1 MQLEPIGCPAS
12 GPGPLVVQAW
22 LRRPGARGPA
32 ARRAGVWGPALRAVL
47 PVVVNLPPD
56 TEDGELVRRCRA
68 GDERAFELLFRRH
81 STQVAG
87 LVYRTLGPSPEQED
101 LVQEVFLQVIRSLGS
116 FREEARFSTWLYRVA
131 MNVVLMHLRTAGRRP
146 RLVEQELAGP
156 ALDGAPSA
164 HDAFET
170 RQRVAA
176 FYRLLARLSDK
187 KRVVFVLH
195 ELEGLTPAR
204 IGEIVRAPVLT
215 VRTRLFYARRELGSW
230 LEEEPA
236 LAGALGE
243 LRAASG
249 APGPGSGSS
258 QDSEREE
265 ESS

>member
-1 MQLEPIGCPAS
+1 MQLEPIRFPSSGHGSVVPPA
-12 GPGPLVVQAW
+12 G
-22 LRRPGARGPA
+22 LRRSG
-32 ARRAGVWGPALRAVL
+32 ARRAERRRIL
-47 PVVVNLPPD
+47 PVAVSLPPD

-81 STQVAG
+81 SAQVSG

-101 LVQEVFLQVIRSLGS
+101 LVQEVFLQVVRSLGT

-131 MNVVLMHLRTAGRRP
+131 MNVVLMHLRSAGRRP
-146 RLVEQELAGP
+146 RLVDEELASP
-156 ALDGAPSA
+156 ALCSAPSA
-164 HDAFET
+164 HEAFET

-204 IGEIVRAPVLT
+204 IGEIVGAPVLT
-215 VRTRLFYARRELGSW
+215 VRTRLFYARRELGRW

-236 LAGALGE
+236 LAGALSE
-243 LRAASG
+243 LRA
-249 APGPGSGSS
+249 
-258 QDSEREE
+258 DSAATAADT
-265 ESS
+265 ESSTASSGDEQEEGSR

>member
-1 MQLEPIGCPAS
+1 MQLEPFRFPAS
-12 GPGPLVVQAW
+12 GHSPAVAQAW
-22 LRRPGARGPA
+22 LRSHWA
-32 ARRAGVWGPALRAVL
+32 WGPAPRGIP
-47 PVVVNLPPD
+47 PVAVNLLSD

-81 STQVAG
+81 SAQVSG

-101 LVQEVFLQVIRSLGS
+101 LVQEVFLQVVRSLGS

-131 MNVVLMHLRTAGRRP
+131 MNVVLMHLRAAGRRP
-146 RLVEQELAGP
+146 RLVDEELAGP
-156 ALDGAPSA
+156 ALDSAPSA

-215 VRTRLFYARRELGSW
+215 VRTRLFYARRELGRW
-230 LEEEPA
+230 LEEEPT
-236 LAGALGE
+236 LAVALGE
-243 LRAASG
+243 LRAASQPPASG
-249 APGPGSGSS
+249 ASNSGLSN
-258 QDSEREE
+258 DDEREE
-265 ESS
+265 GSS

>member
-1 MQLEPIGCPAS
+1 MQLEPLRSPSS
-12 GPGPLVVQAW
+12 GYRPVAARAE
-22 LRRPGARGPA
+22 LRRRWARGAA
-32 ARRAGVWGPALRAVL
+32 ARSSLDVT
-47 PVVVNLPPD
+47 VNLPPD

-68 GDERAFELLFRRH
+68 GDERAFEQLFRRH
-81 STQVAG
+81 SAQVSG
-87 LVYRTLGPSPEQED
+87 LVYRTLGPSPELED
-101 LVQEVFLQVIRSLGS
+101 LVQEVFLQVVRSLGT

-131 MNVVLMHLRTAGRRP
+131 MNVVLMHLRAAGRRP
-146 RLVEQELAGP
+146 RLVDEELGGP
-156 ALDGAPSA
+156 ALDSAPSA
-164 HDAFET
+164 HEAFET

-243 LRAASG
+243 LRAASAARG
-249 APGPGSGSS
+249 TDGPGSGTSS
-258 QDSEREE
+258 DEREE
-265 ESS
+265 GES

>member
-1 MQLEPIGCPAS
+1 
-12 GPGPLVVQAW
+12 V
-22 LRRPGARGPA
+22 
-32 ARRAGVWGPALRAVL
+32 AL
-47 PVVVNLPPD
+47 NLPSD

-81 STQVAG
+81 SAQVSG

-101 LVQEVFLQVIRSLGS
+101 LVQEVFLQVVRSLGS

-131 MNVVLMHLRTAGRRP
+131 MNVVLMHLRAAGRRP
-146 RLVEQELAGP
+146 RLVEEELAGP
-156 ALDGAPSA
+156 ALDLAPTA
-164 HDAFET
+164 HEAFET
-170 RQRVAA
+170 GQRVAA

-215 VRTRLFYARRELGSW
+215 VRTRLFYARRELGHW
-230 LEEEPA
+230 LKEEPA

-243 LRAASG
+243 LRAVSG
-249 APGPGSGSS
+249 APASDPSS
-258 QDSEREE
+258 TGTPSHDEGEER
-265 ESS
+265 SS

>member
-1 MQLEPIGCPAS
+1 MQLEPIRFACS
-12 GPGPLVVQAW
+12 GQGLLVVVPAG
-22 LRRPGARGPA
+22 LRRSWHRELAPGRS
-32 ARRAGVWGPALRAVL
+32 L
-47 PVVVNLPPD
+47 PVTVNLPPD

-81 STQVAG
+81 SAQVSG

-101 LVQEVFLQVIRSLGS
+101 LVQEVFLQVVRSLGT

-131 MNVVLMHLRTAGRRP
+131 MNVVLMHLRAAARRP
-146 RLVEQELAGP
+146 RLVEEEQGGP
-156 ALDGAPSA
+156 ALDSAPSA
-164 HDAFET
+164 HEAFET

-176 FYRLLARLSDK
+176 FYRLLARLSEK

-215 VRTRLFYARRELGSW
+215 VRTRLFYARRELGRW
-230 LEEEPA
+230 LDEEPA

-243 LRAASG
+243 LRAASA
-249 APGPGSGSS
+249 APGSDGSGSGTS
-258 QDSEREE
+258 SDDERERG
-265 ESS
+265 SS